1 MAPSEP
7 TIHVACHARMGSFA
21 APVDE
26 TLRTLERL
34 EAAGIIDEV
43 TVDAWPAQVR
53 LGTDGA
59 PQSTVVA
66 RFETFDAWADQW
78 DVRIRPPFAVETR
91 RSEITG
97 ETREVLT
104 TPVQCLAIY
113 LDGALQE
120 VFPHTA
126 DRAGEGETYTVR
138 DALALLEARGNQP
151 FGPGQPPD
159 TPPGKLVSAGAPG
172 IDPE

>member
-1 MAPSEP
+1 MAPPEP
-7 TIHVACHARMGSFA
+7 DIHVACHARMGSFT

-34 EAAGIIDEV
+34 EAAAIIDEL
-43 TVDAWPAQVR
+43 TLDAWPAHVR

-59 PQSTVVA
+59 LQSDVVA
-66 RFETFDAWADQW
+66 RFQTFDAWADQW
-78 DVRIRPPFAVETR
+78 DVCIRPPFVVETR

-97 ETREVLT
+97 ETREVLV

-113 LDGALQE
+113 VDGALQE

-126 DRAGEGETYTVR
+126 DRAGDGETYTVR
-138 DALALLEARGNQP
+138 DGLALLEAHGNQL
-151 FGPGQPPD
+151 FEAGQPSD
-159 TPPGKLVSAGAPG
+159 MPPGKLVSAGAPG

>member
-7 TIHVACHARMGSFA
+7 TIHVACHARVASFA

-34 EAAGIIDEV
+34 KAANAIDEV
-43 TVDAWPAQVR
+43 TVDAWPSEVQ

-59 PQSTVVA
+59 PQSDVVA
-66 RFETFDAWADQW
+66 RFETFDTWADQW
-78 DVRIRPPFAVETR
+78 NVRIRPPFAVETR

-97 ETREVLT
+97 ETREVLI

-113 LDGALQE
+113 VDGALQE

-126 DRAGEGETYTVR
+126 DRAGSGETYTVR
-138 DALALLEARGNQP
+138 DALALLKAHGNQP
-151 FGPGQPPD
+151 FRASHPPD
-159 TPPGKLVSAGAPG
+159 TPPGKRVSAGAPG
-172 IDPE
+172 IDGE